1 MKKSVVFLFIVILAA
16 MLSGCI
22 LSKSPSTNPVAMT
35 LGEVKTFSVNVFP
48 TGGTYAWTLDSVPLV
63 NADKS
68 YVYTAQAGV
77 HVLTVKA
84 KHFLGTDTQTWNV
97 LTDNSPPVANAGADR
112 TVLVD
117 TTVTLNGTGS
127 TDPDNNIS
135 SYHWQQTGGPTVTL
149 TNANA
154 AIVQFTAAVSDGSV
168 LTFKLTVTDT
178 GGLQSTDT
186 CTITVQQTITIN
198 WADVAAG
205 YMHTAAI
212 RADGSLWA
220 SGNNSYGQL
229 GDGTN
234 IDKLLSTQIGN
245 DTNWAKVAAGYSHTV
260 AIKTDGSLWA
270 WGGNA
275 HGELG
280 DGTNIDKNVPTR
292 IGLGTNW
299 AVVFAGSMHN
309 MAIKTDGSLWAWG
322 WNTYGQ
328 VGDGTGVSKYI
339 PTRIGVDT
347 WTVVAP
353 GLWHT
358 MAIKS
363 DGSLWAWGYNGYG
376 QLGNG
381 TMLGEFVP
389 KQIGTD
395 TNWSD
400 VAAGELHTVAIKTDG
415 SLWAWGYNGY
425 GQLGDGTNIDKNIP
439 TRIGIG
445 SDWAVVAAGG
455 GEDYF
460 GMSSSDYTLAIKT
473 NGSLWAWGSN
483 GYGQLGDGTNI
494 DKNIPTR
501 IGTDTNWAEAVVS
514 AGSMHNMAIK
524 SDGSLWAW
532 GYNGGG
538 QHGDGG
544 TVDKNIPWRIY

>member
-1 MKKSVVFLFIVILAA
+1 
-16 MLSGCI
+16 
-22 LSKSPSTNPVAMT
+22 MT
-35 LGEVKTFSVNVFP
+35 LGEVKTFSVTVFP
-48 TGGTYAWTLDSVPLV
+48 TGGTYAWTLDGVPLA
-63 NADKS
+63 NTGKS
-68 YVYTAQAGV
+68 YVYTAQSGQ
-77 HVLTVKA
+77 HFLTVLA
-84 KHFLGTDTQTWNV
+84 THIFGTDTQTWNV
-97 LTDNSPPVANAGADR
+97 LTDNSQPVANAGADR

-198 WADVAAG
+198 WAVVAAG
-205 YMHTAAI
+205 GWHTVAI

-220 SGNNSYGQL
+220 SGGNNFGQL

-234 IDKLLSTQIGN
+234 IDKCLFTRIGA
-245 DTNWAKVAAGYSHTV
+245 DTNWAKVAAGDYHTV

-270 WGGNA
+270 WGYNNYGQV
-275 HGELG
+275 G
-280 DGTNIDKNVPTR
+280 DGTNIDINVPTR

-299 AVVFAGSMHN
+299 AIVAAGYAHT

-322 WNTYGQ
+322 YNGQ
-328 VGDGTGVSKYI
+328 GALGDGTGVSKNI

-347 WTVVAP
+347 DWAVVAP
-353 GLWHT
+353 GDWHT

-363 DGSLWAWGYNGYG
+363 NGSLWAWGDNSSG

-381 TMLGEFVP
+381 TTLGEFVP
-389 KQIGTD
+389 KQISTD
-395 TNWSD
+395 TDWAV
-400 VAAGELHTVAIKTDG
+400 VAAGMLHTVAIKTDG
-415 SLWAWGYNGY
+415 SLWAWGWNGY

-439 TRIGIG
+439 TLIGA
-445 SDWAVVAAGG
+445 SNDWTVVSAGG
-455 GEDYF
+455 DDYVWA
-460 GMSSSDYTLAIKT
+460 GGHTVAIKT
-473 NGSLWAWGSN
+473 DGSLWAWGDN
-483 GYGQLGDGTNI
+483 RNGQLGDGTNTERWV
-494 DKNIPTR
+494 PTR
-501 IGTDTNWAEAVVS
+501 IGFDTNWAEAVVS
-514 AGSMHNMAIK
+514 AGSSHNMAIK
-524 SDGSLWAW
+524 TDGSLWAW
-532 GYNGGG
+532 GWNGYG

-544 TVDKNIPWRIY
+544 TISKNIPWRIYEP